1 MELLY
6 RQYPPEPKTINTERF
21 SKRTSKNFDSSSQLE
36 SKTFIQEPENE
47 PDDTDNYSLNLGN
60 SANLPDDKVDNANLK
75 SGEKQED
82 ES

>member
-1 MELLY
+1 MINLIK
-6 RQYPPEPKTINTERF
+6 QPKTINTERF

-47 PDDTDNYSLNLGN
+47 PDDPIDNYSLNLGN
-60 SANLPDDKVDNANLK
+60 SVIEPDHTVDHSNLK